1 MMEVIKTTNLSK
13 SYNNTTVLHDLNL
26 TVLKGEVYGFI
37 GKNGAGKTT
46 TINLILSLIEADH
59 GNILINNKEIKAKD
73 QLYKSKIGYVPDVPV
88 FPGYMSSKDYLTYT
102 LDIFNLKKG
111 DYKNKIQDVLDFV
124 DLPNDSKKVS
134 SFSRGMKQR
143 LAIAQ
148 ALIHDPE
155 ILIMDEPTSALDPI
169 GRNDVMNIIYKLRGS
184 KTIFYSTHILED
196 VERVCDKIGIL
207 DNGVLLVEDTLDN
220 IKKDYYN
227 NKIYIETKNHS
238 KDLIKK
244 INDINL
250 VENTRIEQNGVICNL
265 NGNIDENT
273 LLKKL
278 MELDETIIEF
288 SKVKTSLEDVFIRLT
303 NDKIT

>member
-1 MMEVIKTTNLSK
+1 MEVIKTVDLSK
-13 SYNNTTVLHDLNL
+13 SYNQITVLHSLNL
-26 TVLKGEVYGFI
+26 TVKKGEVYGFI

-46 TINLILSLIEADH
+46 TINLILSLLKSDQGTIF
-59 GNILINNKEIKAKD
+59 INEKEIKFQD
-73 QLYKSKIGYVPDVPV
+73 QLYKRKIGYVNDVPT
-88 FPGYMSSKDYLTYT
+88 FPGYMISKEYLAYT
-102 LDIFNLKKG
+102 LDIFDMKIG
-111 DYKNKIQDVLDFV
+111 DYNSKIQDVLDFV
-124 DLPNDSKKVS
+124 DLPNNKKKIS

-207 DNGVLLVEDTLDN
+207 DNGVLLVEDTLEN
-220 IKKDYYN
+220 LKKAYYN
-227 NKIYIETKNHS
+227 NKIYIETKNES
-238 KDLIKK
+238 KDLLEK
-244 INDINL
+244 IRTNNL
-250 VENTRIEQNGVICNL
+250 VENARIEQNGVICNL
-265 NGNIDENT
+265 TGKIDENT

-303 NDKIT
+303 NGKIT